1 LNVRNTEDQKQEK
14 DSNFLRD
21 NNQFEY
27 KIRFKI
33 ILEPD
38 LKLEHFIIIIL
49 SDLPPVSH
57 IIKGMEGKSEE
68 SR

>member
-1 LNVRNTEDQKQEK
+1 M
-14 DSNFLRD
+14 
-21 NNQFEY
+21 
-27 KIRFKI
+27 FKI

-57 IIKGMEGKSEE
+57 TIKGMEGKSEE